1 MNQSSKLRIYITIVC
16 ISFLQGLQFGPS
28 PVLAK
33 IQEHYPTV
41 STSLIQM
48 LITAPSI
55 VGMVF
60 AVVCG
65 VLVTKISKKKLLLL
79 SSAVAFVTGILPLF
93 VDSFPFLFAMR
104 MLYGFCL
111 GLATA
116 LNTAVVAEWF
126 VGDARV
132 VAMGVQSASVGAGIA
147 VTTAGAG
154 ILGAKVFSNSY
165 FINFIAAVCFFLI
178 LFCLPETGVAE
189 QSGDNKV
196 KVNARVF
203 QIAFL
208 GFLEYIFLIS
218 YTTNI
223 SMHLAG
229 PLEGSTSAAGN
240 LTSVFSVAQIIIG
253 LLLGFVTRVTK
264 KATLSCAMLSF
275 AAGAA
280 LLVAFPG
287 NFAMLCIGSL
297 LCGFSQG
304 AFIPTAMV
312 AVSNA
317 VPPVAAAMASGIF
330 TCFSCIGQIVSPFF
344 LNTLSKLL
352 FGESSTVNVFK
363 LCVGGMIISAAI
375 AAYIMMG
382 KPSRADQA

>member
-28 PVLAK
+28 PVLAQ

>member
-28 PVLAK
+28 PVLAQ

-41 STSLIQM
+41 RTSLIQM